1 MIQAGNASQGTQRL
15 MKFSEEALNTQTST
29 SDDDKKK
36 VHKKKDDDIDNA
48 PTDYNSHQSH
58 IFMVSTTDP
67 VTMVDCFSCHWIQHQ
82 PLPP

>member
-1 MIQAGNASQGTQRL
+1 MIQAGNASPGTQRL

-29 SDDDKKK
+29 S
-36 VHKKKDDDIDNA
+36 DDDIDNA